1 MSTRPPAPRP
11 RGRGA
16 QAEGGRRHTTLGI
29 QETRSRGG
37 RRRNVPAPSAV
48 GGDKGQRYIFP
59 PARAGRGGSM
69 PHRPALP
76 HSQANAT
83 RRPSPTSEGTTPD
96 GGLRG
101 RGSPPDGGH
110 ASTTTTAAANPRQP
124 EGGEGGG
131 CPEGEPAPRTAPAQA
146 GKLFA
151 LRRPDR
157 ITPAPH
163 KAGQQGREA
172 SAPRTA
178 AARGAGKGRRR
189 PQAAEPTG
197 GRGRGRSHPA
207 EGREKRSTPAPLA
220 APADDDGN
228 PAPNNPGRQTTRGA
242 GHGRKA
248 AAAGD
253 AKAGGVR
260 GELPPRPPPRSLDDV
275 RRYRCR
281 IYYATAEG
289 TRLVTSALPNLLP

>member
-1 MSTRPPAPRP
+1 MSTRPPAPLP

-69 PHRPALP
+69 PLRPALP

-96 GGLRG
+96 GGKRG
-101 RGSPPDGGH
+101 RGTPPDGGH
-110 ASTTTTAAANPRQP
+110 ASTTTTAAAKPRQP

-131 CPEGEPAPRTAPAQA
+131 RPEGAAAPRPAPAQA
-146 GKLFA
+146 GKPFA

-157 ITPAPH
+157 MTAAPH

-172 SAPRTA
+172 SAPRPA

-189 PQAAEPTG
+189 PQPPSQQAAGDAAAATPPKAERKGARRRRLRHRRTTTATPPQTTTTARPRPRPQG
-197 GRGRGRSHPA
+197 GRGRGRESR
-207 EGREKRSTPAPLA
+207 GGQGGAP
-220 APADDDGN
+220 P
-228 PAPNNPGRQTTRGA
+228 
-242 GHGRKA
+242 
-248 AAAGD
+248 
-253 AKAGGVR
+253 
-260 GELPPRPPPRSLDDV
+260 
-275 RRYRCR
+275 
-281 IYYATAEG
+281 ATA
-289 TRLVTSALPNLLP
+289 SAQPERRKTA